1 MTTIKLTKKAIND
14 INKIYDYII
23 EDSQQNADSV
33 KADIIQAINHLGLFP
48 LMGTSLAGRINIKT
62 DCRYVIT
69 GNFLIF
75 YKTKEDVVNIY
86 RVLSSDMDYIKVLF
100 K

>member
-1 MTTIKLTKKAIND
+1 MATVRLTKRAISD
-14 INKIYDYII
+14 IKKIYDYII

-33 KADIIQAINHLGLFP
+33 KADIIQSINHLGLFP
-48 LMGTSLAGRINIKT
+48 LMGTSLVGKINVKT
-62 DCRYVIT
+62 DYRYVIT
-69 GNFLIF
+69 GKFLIF
-75 YKTKEDVVNIY
+75 YKTSEDVVRIY